1 MTLTIGTRGLAAL
14 ALALAAFGA
23 AHAAEPLTLERALA
37 LADEYNP
44 RLRAAAAQTEGA
56 RAGIRTARAYPNP
69 DFDVG
74 AGRQGNR
81 GNSNAPT
88 GSVSAFGLNQ
98 PLDLPGV
105 RDPRIRAAEAGFEGS
120 QFALA
125 EVRLA
130 VRAAVKQAFAD
141 VLRRLAEVEVTAE
154 NQKLLEDIRR
164 RVEVRV
170 NVGEA
175 PRLEL
180 TRAEAEA
187 AVAANTAA
195 SARLRVAQAIAALR
209 AAIGAPLPPDVEVVG
224 DLAAVPPLPDV
235 ARLREEML
243 ANYPALAQGRA
254 EVKRAEARLETE
266 RALRVPQPTLRA
278 GYGLQPDQ
286 SIWLLG
292 INIPIP
298 IWDQR
303 QGQIGEAVAAFQE
316 ASANAEGRR
325 IELLAALDDAYGR
338 FQVATQTVA
347 AYEAG
352 ILKQAEAALRVA
364 ESAYRLGER
373 GFLEVLDAQRVL
385 RAARLEYLA
394 ARFDQQAALID
405 IEQLRGLESLQKKQ
419 P

>member
-1 MTLTIGTRGLAAL
+1 MPDSHWSPAPSVPRT
-14 ALALAAFGA
+14 
-23 AHAAEPLTLERALA
+23 AAEQLTLDRALA
-37 LADEYNP
+37 LADESNP
-44 RLRAAAAQTEGA
+44 RLRAADGA
-56 RAGIRTARAYPNP
+56 DGR
-69 DFDVG
+69 G
-74 AGRQGNR
+74 AGRHPHRARVSQPGSR
-81 GNSNAPT
+81 RLRRPAPEPPRQLRHAPT
-88 GSVSAFGLNQ
+88 GGIALFGLNQ
-98 PLDLPGV
+98 PIDLPAV
-105 RDPRIRAAEAGFEGS
+105 RDPRIRAAEAGLEGS

-125 EVRLA
+125 ETRLA
-130 VRAAVKQAFAD
+130 VRAAVKQAFYD
-141 VLRRLAEVEVTAE
+141 VLRRRAEVEVTAE
-154 NQKLLEDIRR
+154 TQKLLEDIRR
-164 RVEVRV
+164 RVQVRV
-170 NVGEA
+170 DVGES

-224 DLAAVPPLPDV
+224 DLAAVPALPEV

-243 ANYPALAQGRA
+243 ANYPALAQSRA

-266 RALRVPQPTLRA
+266 RALRIPQPTLRA
-278 GYGLQPDQ
+278 GFLQQPDQ
-286 SIWLLG
+286 NQWLLG

-316 ASANAEGRR
+316 ATANADGRR
-325 IELLAALDDAYGR
+325 VELVAALDDAYGR
-338 FQVATQTVA
+338 FQVATQSVA
-347 AYEAG
+347 AYEGG

-364 ESAYRLGER
+364 ESAYRFGER

-394 ARFDQQAALID
+394 ARFDQQAALTD
-405 IEQLRGLESLQKKQ
+405 IEQLRGLEALRKAQ
-419 P
+419 

>member
-1 MTLTIGTRGLAAL
+1 MRIKLLARGLAG
-14 ALALAAFGA
+14 LALAAA
-23 AHAAEPLTLERALA
+23 ALGSAPAAEQLTLDRALA
-37 LADEYNP
+37 LADESNP

-56 RAGIRTARAYPNP
+56 RAGIRTARAFPNP
-69 DFDVG
+69 DLDVG

-81 GNSNAPT
+81 GNPNAPT
-88 GSVSAFGLNQ
+88 GSVTAFGLNQ
-98 PLDLPGV
+98 PIDLPAV
-105 RDPRIRAAEAGFEGS
+105 RDPRIRAAEAGLEGS
-120 QFALA
+120 QFALVEA
-125 EVRLA
+125 RLA
-130 VRAAVKQAFAD
+130 VRAAVKQAFYD
-141 VLRRLAEVEVTAE
+141 VLRRRAEVEVTAE
-154 NQKLLEDIRR
+154 TQKLLEDIRR
-164 RVEVRV
+164 RVQVRV
-170 NVGEA
+170 DVGEA

-187 AVAANTAA
+187 AVATNTAA
-195 SARLRVAQAIAALR
+195 SARLRVAQAVAALR

-224 DLAAVPPLPDV
+224 DLATVPALPDV

-243 ANYPALAQGRA
+243 ANYPALAQSRA

-266 RALRVPQPTLRA
+266 RALRIPQPTLRA

-286 SIWLLG
+286 STWLLG

-316 ASANAEGRR
+316 ATANADGRR
-325 IELLAALDDAYGR
+325 VELVAALDDAYGR
-338 FQVATQTVA
+338 FQVATQSVA
-347 AYEAG
+347 AYEGG

-364 ESAYRLGER
+364 ESAYRFGER

-394 ARFDQQAALID
+394 ARFDQQSALTD
-405 IEQLRGLESLQKKQ
+405 IEQLRALEALQKKR
-419 P
+419 